1 MQDFQENG
9 SDVEAWLSQGVKN
22 MTEATDTSSDRRL
35 TRLVDQ
41 FARHYGRSPA
51 FIVRAPGRVNLL
63 GEHTDYNGLPVLPMA
78 IDRNIVIAGAPCAD
92 RVVMLRNIEPQF
104 GAREYELNED
114 IPPFAAGDWGN
125 YSKAAAQGLWRYC
138 RGQLR
143 YGAQLLV
150 DGNIPSGAGLSSSSA
165 LVVGNALALLAANEV
180 DVPFVT
186 LAELLPV
193 AERYVGTLSGGMDQ
207 ATSLLAQQGHAL
219 RIDFFPLRVRT
230 VPLPRGYNI
239 VVCHSLVQAE
249 KSGPAKRAYNL
260 RVIECRLTCRMLE
273 RALGSGLPG
282 PLHTLGDLPTL
293 FPGRPLVEFISLI
306 GTQAPDRPLSLAQV
320 AAIIGTAPE
329 RLRSECHIT
338 ADLGDRFAILRR
350 LRHVLCE
357 AERVNQA
364 EEALRAGDAP
374 GFGRLMD
381 ASHQSCRDDYE
392 ISCAELEELV
402 HIAKEAGAA
411 GARLTGAGFGGCTV
425 NLVADAE
432 AQTFLRRVDRSFY
445 RSRLALARDAH
456 ECRFIFKP
464 QAGAEVRRL

>member
-1 MQDFQENG
+1 
-9 SDVEAWLSQGVKN
+9 VAATGVKN
-22 MTEATDTSSDRRL
+22 EKPAQLMTEASDISGARRL
-35 TRLVDQ
+35 TRLVEE
-41 FARHYGRSPA
+41 FGRHYGRSPA

-78 IDRNIVIAGAPCAD
+78 IDRNILVAGAPRDD
-92 RVVMLRNIEPQF
+92 RVVMVQNIEPRF
-104 GAREYELNED
+104 GARRYEVDED

-125 YSKAAAQGLWRYC
+125 YSKAAAQGLMRYC
-138 RGQLR
+138 GGQLR
-143 YGAQLLV
+143 RGVQLLV

-180 DVPFVT
+180 DVPFVA

-207 ATSLLAQQGHAL
+207 ATSLLAQQGDAL
-219 RIDFFPLRVRT
+219 RIDFFPLRVRS
-230 VPLPRGYNI
+230 VPLPPGYSI

-249 KSGPAKRAYNL
+249 KSGSAKRGYNL
-260 RVIECRLTCRMLE
+260 RVIECRLACRLVE
-273 RALGSGLPG
+273 RVLGSGLPR
-282 PLHTLGDLPTL
+282 PLQTLGDLVTL
-293 FPGRPLVEFISLI
+293 FPGRSLVDFIALI
-306 GTQAPDRPLSLAQV
+306 TAAVPDRPLSLAQIAV
-320 AAIIGTAPE
+320 IIGTAPE

-338 ADLGDRFAILRR
+338 ADLGDKFAPLRR

-357 AERVNQA
+357 AERVNEA
-364 EEALRAGDAP
+364 EGRLRAGDAP
-374 GFGRLMD
+374 GFGLLMD

-402 HIAKEAGAA
+402 RVAKEAGAA

-432 AQTFLRRVDRSFY
+432 ARTFLKRVDRAFY
-445 RSRLALARDAH
+445 RARSALPRDAG

-464 QAGAEVRRL
+464 HAGAEVRRC